1 MIGRPLSRVIGLVA
15 VSLLSTTL
23 AWAAPDSLAISIE
36 QPGHFTAPDGTDVLV
51 ASGTYRVEQSAAT
64 QLRLITDPGQP
75 AIEIQAT
82 AMMHEE
88 TVASSLA
95 LIITEEGQT
104 DEIHL
109 VLLRPDGQGLDATGS
124 LSGTRSRAT
133 SRTVTATQLRSSLV
147 QSAGLLIGTG
157 SQPSVLYGIAPT
169 GALKWYRHNG
179 APTGVGLNSP
189 GAWTGP
195 TEVGSGWESFL
206 QVVPGGGG
214 VLYGI
219 TRDGTLKWYSHDDAK
234 NGTPAW
240 QGAKN
245 VGNGWQNFKQVFPGS
260 EGLLYAITQDGS
272 LKWYRHSGYRDGT
285 ATWDGPKTVGS
296 GWQNFKTV
304 FGMGDGVIYAIAGD
318 GKLKWYKHTGFRDG
332 TVAWEGPKDVG
343 TGWQNFKQVF
353 AAGNGIIY
361 AIANDGILKWY
372 KHLGYRDGAF
382 AWEGAKDIGTGWQ
395 GFSTVV
401 ALLPLTTAAI
411 TATAPLETVETSGP
425 GTWVTWNYLAM
436 HHPEIVAQALAD
448 VQTNTQPRT
457 SVVGLASDVELN
469 AMLKTDWTA
478 EVNRLATVN
487 NASGTQAGITPRGL
501 PGGLS
506 LTDQVTAAPQQS
518 PFSPVLKALPSA
530 SDQVTAIPS
539 EKRNPASQVI
549 INELL
554 ALTLPPR
561 NLGSVWAGQS
571 AFAYVFITAPVD
583 GYIEGRFNLT
593 ATNRHFRIVN
603 AMAYSGEV
611 VNGTP
616 AVSLTIP
623 GGQYQDVVLDPAN
636 PPAQIS
642 KAGFVTILAKK
653 GQLIAFTVA
662 FEPVGLG
669 MTPVGNN
676 EATLELSGATSTDI
690 NILSP
695 NVPVAT
701 WRRFA
706 SILARFEGIN
716 FGVLGAMRDSAMT
729 VFYDGTPCGRLI
741 PVPASITFHNAEQ
754 QARTVSVTAD
764 LSHPLHMPAFTVSLA
779 PGERKQVPI
788 PIQIDSCPTHGVGY
802 MARLKYAYAGV
813 ARQTEFSVTLYPQLL
828 HWYKD
833 PAEVGSCRY
842 TWDIYAQ
849 PDGTTR
855 FAWSLRNQSLVSQ
868 MQLDITFSVLGQRIG
883 SGVLSDGPNTV
894 HTKLRDYTTHSSFVQ
909 ENYVRL
915 YPERARAG
923 LRCHTPG
930 F

>member
-1 MIGRPLSRVIGLVA
+1 MIRPTASLFIGLV
-15 VSLLSTTL
+15 VSLLSTTMG
-23 AWAAPDSLAISIE
+23 WAEPASPVLLFERPS
-36 QPGHFTAPDGTDVLV
+36 HFTAPDGTDVLV
-51 ASGTYRVEQSAAT
+51 AAGTYRVEQSAEA
-64 QLRLITDPGQP
+64 QLRLIADPLQP
-75 AIEIQAT
+75 AFEIT
-82 AMMHEE
+82 AAAMTHEE
-88 TVASSLA
+88 TVAAPLA
-95 LIITEEGQT
+95 LLIAEEGQT
-104 DEIHL
+104 DEVHL

-124 LSGTRSRAT
+124 LSGIRSRAT
-133 SRTVTATQLRSSLV
+133 SRTLTAAQLHSSLV
-147 QSAGLLIGTG
+147 QSTGLFSGTD

-179 APTGVGLNSP
+179 APTGAGLNSP

-195 TEVGSGWESFL
+195 TEVGSGWQDFI
-206 QVVPGGGG
+206 QVVPGGGT

-219 TRDGTLKWYSHDDAK
+219 ARDGTLKWYSHNDAM

-245 VGNGWQNFKQVFPGS
+245 VGTGWQNFKQVFSGS
-260 EGLLYAITQDGS
+260 EGILYAIAQDGT
-272 LKWYRHSGYRDGT
+272 LKWYHHTGYRDGA

-353 AAGNGIIY
+353 GAGNGLIY

-372 KHLGYRDGAF
+372 KHLGYRDGTF

-395 GFSTVV
+395 GFPTVV
-401 ALLPLTTAAI
+401 ALLPPLPTAAAA
-411 TATAPLETVETSGP
+411 ATIAPPETVVTSGS
-425 GTWVTWNYLAM
+425 GNWVTWNYLAM

-457 SVVGLASDVELN
+457 SIVGLASDVELN

-478 EVNRLATVN
+478 EVSRLATMGK
-487 NASGTQAGITPRGL
+487 ASGPQAGITPRGL

-506 LTDQVTAAPQQS
+506 LTDQVTAVPQQS
-518 PFSPVLKALPSA
+518 PFSPILKTLPSA

-539 EKRNPASQVI
+539 GKTTLPSAYQLIDLN
-549 INELL
+549 
-554 ALTLPPR
+554 LPPR

-571 AFAYVFITAPVD
+571 AFAYVFITAPAD
-583 GYIEGRFNLT
+583 GYIEGRFNLN

-603 AMAYSGEV
+603 AKAYTGEV
-611 VNGTP
+611 VNGIP
-616 AVSLTIP
+616 SVSLTIP
-623 GGQYQDVVLDPAN
+623 GGQYQDVVVDPAN
-636 PPAQIS
+636 PPSQIS
-642 KAGFVTILAKK
+642 KAGFVAILAKK

-676 EATLELSGATSTDI
+676 EATLELSGATSTEI

-695 NVPVAT
+695 NAPVVT
-701 WRRFA
+701 WRRMA

-716 FGVLGAMRDSAMT
+716 FGVLGAMSDSAIT

-741 PVPASITFHNAEQ
+741 PVPASVTFHNAEQ
-754 QARTVSVTAD
+754 QARSISVTAE
-764 LSHPLHMPAFTVSLA
+764 LSHPLHMQGFTVSLA

-788 PIQIDSCPTHGVGY
+788 PIQIDSCPTQGVEY
-802 MARLKYAYAGV
+802 MGRLNYAYADV
-813 ARQTEFSVTLYPQLL
+813 VRHAEFGVTLYPKLL

-833 PAEVGSCRY
+833 SADVGSCRY
-842 TWDIYAQ
+842 SWDIYAQ

-855 FAWSLRNQSLVSQ
+855 FAYSLRNTNLVSE
-868 MQLDITFSVLGQRIG
+868 MQLDLRFLLLGVNIG
-883 SGVLSDGPNTV
+883 RGVLSDGQNTV
-894 HTKLRDYTTHSSFVQ
+894 HTKFGGYTTHSSFVQ
-909 ENYVRL
+909 DNYPRL
-915 YPERARAG
+915 FSERAQAG